1 MKELTVSHVLCRTI
15 NFIAW
20 SQQRCYLFTARDQ
33 RLCSRSRSL
42 FSEPFLTS
50 CLWQKMLHLLSI
62 HFIGAETE
70 ILLKVLYAFQ
80 NKIFSRCGSKTNG
93 PRRGA
98 WNNCLMACSQDSL
111 EVNCRKSVKLS
122 SWFSMLSSI
131 RWFRLRRQIPGTPCR
146 LLPARAWSH
155 GLPGPP
161 RPARAA
167 PAKVIDESSPILT
180 TMYNDI
186 HIPNIWRGCLLPSA
200 SSLMSRLLRVL
211 SHLRIYEIRFY
222 LLMKTFM
229 DYCPNCGW
237 RDHT

>member
-1 MKELTVSHVLCRTI
+1 M
-15 NFIAW
+15 
-20 SQQRCYLFTARDQ
+20 
-33 RLCSRSRSL
+33 
-42 FSEPFLTS
+42 
-50 CLWQKMLHLLSI
+50 
-62 HFIGAETE
+62 HFKT
-70 ILLKVLYAFQ
+70 Q
-80 NKIFSRCGSKTNG
+80 NEIFSRCGSKTNG

-98 WNNCLMACSQDSL
+98 WNSCLMACSQDSL
-111 EVNCRKSVKLS
+111 EVNCHKSVKLS

-131 RWFRLRRQIPGTPCR
+131 RWFRLRRQIPGSPCR
-146 LLPARAWSH
+146 LLPARAWPH
-155 GLPGPP
+155 GLPWSP

-237 RDHT
+237 RDHAMLKYLFMIIMSSLNIANTNVNVQCTSITKLENSSRRM